1 MVPNC
6 AIHHNLWNCFL
17 KENNTSFYGK
27 NSCGM
32 QLCLTPGWK
41 KNLRKNTAD
50 AVGFIWLI
58 YDKYIIRDKYILA
71 KLSLEGFTF
80 YQKY

>member
-1 MVPNC
+1 
-6 AIHHNLWNCFL
+6 
-17 KENNTSFYGK
+17 
-27 NSCGM
+27 M

-71 KLSLEGFTF
+71 KLPLEGFTF